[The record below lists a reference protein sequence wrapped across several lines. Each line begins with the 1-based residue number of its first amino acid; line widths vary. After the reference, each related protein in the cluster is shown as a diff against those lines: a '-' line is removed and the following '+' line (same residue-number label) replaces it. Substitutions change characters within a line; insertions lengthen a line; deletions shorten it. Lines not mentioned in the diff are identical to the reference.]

1 MKPLEQLPDD
11 VNPGDEF
18 HLTIVIDGLVSPGE
32 IFFANKDELSDA
44 ETKPI
49 FKYEE
54 LEPIDNYK
62 CGVKIDGFEMPESVL
77 NL

>member
-1 MKPLEQLPDD
+1 LKPLEQLPDD

-18 HLTIVIDGLVSPGE
+18 HLIVAVDGKRLPSE
-32 IFFANKDELSDA
+32 IFFANKDDLSDD
-44 ETKPI
+44 ETNAI

-62 CGVKIDGFEMPESVL
+62 CGVKIEGLEIPE
-77 NL
+77 